1 MDPFELPEELP
12 TGTEELSALRGAA
25 QEAFTRLRGL
35 VDEGQT
41 LTDEQLAELRGI
53 VSALATIDAA
63 LATAEEA
70 DAERD
75 AEIAGLIAQGAG
87 DEGADEDDPEEE
99 PEETEEVTDE
109 QIVEVI
115 EAETSKE
122 LVATGSKAPAV
133 RPGRTSFAGGQK
145 GKKVHIPRG
154 TGSTADVGFRMKESM
169 VGQKPGLVGFK
180 EIAESLA
187 AVKKGHRPVG
197 NISTAGAWNSL
208 PLFGLE
214 RGSMPVIET
223 SQDLVAAIQAATS
236 LDNLIPPTFDPK
248 TGSLTAA
255 GGWCAPSEQLYD
267 FCAVPLATDL
277 VVVPEVNISTRGG
290 IRWPNEPDLSGI
302 FDSFEFFFTEP
313 ELEALPAPIKECVE
327 IPCPDEF
334 TEVRLNAV
342 GWCVEAGILQTQ
354 AWPELIQWFME
365 SITQEHFRALSRRTI
380 LDMVAGSTPI
390 SVTSASLGVS
400 ATSSVLNTFELMAIN
415 LRLNKG
421 YARGYPIEV
430 VAPNWL
436 HAIIRA
442 DLAQMEGI
450 DTKNVTDQQIDSWFS
465 TRNIRPQ
472 FVADW
477 QTREV
482 GMPGNLGTL
491 QWPGSV
497 SVLMYP
503 AGTWF
508 RNLTPVIEFGVQ
520 YPRELLQ
527 INRYSRFFTEDA
539 YAVWKRCDESL
550 VVTMPTCVNG
560 GYGGPITVTCNA
572 PADEVQSLATS
583 GSPTGGT
590 ITLTFQGQTTAPI
603 AYNAAAAAVQSA
615 LEALSNVEAGEIT
628 AAGGALGT
636 APVTLTF
643 SGRYAGAN
651 VPKITVTSAL
661 TGGTDPTAAITV
673 TTEGG
678 S

>member
-1 MDPFELPEELP
+1 
-12 TGTEELSALRGAA
+12 
-25 QEAFTRLRGL
+25 
-35 VDEGQT
+35 
-41 LTDEQLAELRGI
+41 
-53 VSALATIDAA
+53 
-63 LATAEEA
+63 EEA

-313 ELEALPAPIKECVE
+313 ELEALPAPI
-327 IPCPDEF
+327 
-334 TEVRLNAV
+334 
-342 GWCVEAGILQTQ
+342 
-354 AWPELIQWFME
+354 
-365 SITQEHFRALSRRTI
+365 
-380 LDMVAGSTPI
+380 
-390 SVTSASLGVS
+390 
-400 ATSSVLNTFELMAIN
+400 
-415 LRLNKG
+415 
-421 YARGYPIEV
+421 
-430 VAPNWL
+430 
-436 HAIIRA
+436 
-442 DLAQMEGI
+442 
-450 DTKNVTDQQIDSWFS
+450 
-465 TRNIRPQ
+465 
-472 FVADW
+472 
-477 QTREV
+477 
-482 GMPGNLGTL
+482 
-491 QWPGSV
+491 
-497 SVLMYP
+497 
-503 AGTWF
+503 
-508 RNLTPVIEFGVQ
+508 
-520 YPRELLQ
+520 
-527 INRYSRFFTEDA
+527 
-539 YAVWKRCDESL
+539 
-550 VVTMPTCVNG
+550 
-560 GYGGPITVTCNA
+560 
-572 PADEVQSLATS
+572 
-583 GSPTGGT
+583 
-590 ITLTFQGQTTAPI
+590 
-603 AYNAAAAAVQSA
+603 
-615 LEALSNVEAGEIT
+615 
-628 AAGGALGT
+628 
-636 APVTLTF
+636 
-643 SGRYAGAN
+643 
-651 VPKITVTSAL
+651 
-661 TGGTDPTAAITV
+661 
-673 TTEGG
+673 
-678 S
+678 

>member
-70 DAERD
+70 DAERA

-87 DEGADEDDPEEE
+87 DEDADEDAPEEE

-560 GYGGPITVTCNA
+560 GYGGPITVTCNT
-572 PADEVQSLATS
+572 PANEVQSLATS

-643 SGRYAGAN
+643 GGRYAGAN